1 MPPLT
6 SCESAMS
13 DCDLCQAVNPAVGR
27 CALQDHLHADQH
39 RIVAASRHAA
49 AVPTIGAFVPGYL
62 LVVPTR
68 HVLSLGQLPDHELRA
83 VEEFARQMA
92 DRLHHVYRQPV
103 LTFEYGLNVPGGR
116 RVSHGHLHMLPTTAR
131 LPEWL
136 STRLPGHEI
145 DSFTRLPRTDST
157 SYIAVQDWTGTL
169 MCYPVP
175 NDAAPRIRLRE
186 VVAQLDPRVADEAW
200 DWQAHPFPELMR
212 ATVDDLTASAMPR
225 GQQSGSHPLVAALQ
239 PSVPAGRAS

>member
-1 MPPLT
+1 
-6 SCESAMS
+6 MS
-13 DCDLCQAVNPAVGR
+13 DCDLCQAVNPAVGQ
-27 CALQDHLHADQH
+27 CALQDHLHVDQH
-39 RIVAASRHAA
+39 RIVATSRHAA

-68 HVLSLGQLPDHELRA
+68 HVLSLGQLTDDELCA

-103 LTFEYGLNVPGGR
+103 LVFEYGLNVLDGR
-116 RVSHGHLHMLPTTAR
+116 RVGHGHLHMLPTTAR

-145 DSFTRLPRTDST
+145 DSFTRLPRTGHT

-175 NDAAPRIRLRE
+175 NDASPRIRLRE
-186 VVAQLDPRVADEAW
+186 VVARLDPRVADEAW

-212 ATVDDLTASAMPR
+212 ATVDDLVAPATTR
-225 GQQSGSHPLVAALQ
+225 DQQSGSRPSAATLQ
-239 PSVPAGRAS
+239 PPVPVGRAS